1 MNMGTTLFLK
11 KRYFFFL
18 LHVKC
23 LKRCVVE
30 IDVVLGR

>member
-1 MNMGTTLFLK
+1 MGTTLFFK
-11 KRYFFFL
+11 KDIFFFL

-30 IDVVLGR
+30 IDVVLGK